1 MKFYITEQ
9 TKQEIEAKIT
19 ELKKHLENVIKIN
32 RIASNEKSKTY
43 LEVEFKSKINIYKI
57 ILSSATIL
65 PVEESWKLIGENT
78 GTFYDDDG
86 EVLHSHFKNGVI
98 IQPKK

>member
-1 MKFYITEQ
+1 MNGIYLTPEGK
-9 TKQEIEAKIT
+9 KAIED
-19 ELKKHLENVIKIN
+19 
-32 RIASNEKSKTY
+32 RIAELEQVKHNCKTDYEWNEAV
-43 LEVEFKSKINIYKI
+43 VEQIVQKV

-86 EVLHSHFKNGVI
+86 EILHSHFKNGVI